1 MEILIQKEE
10 KKKKQVVKNIQTEH
24 QVVINSKTV
33 IRADN
38 DFLCIIVNLKPS
50 N

>member
-1 MEILIQKEE
+1 MEILIQKERE
-10 KKKKQVVKNIQTEH
+10 KKQVVKNIQTEH
-24 QVVINSKTV
+24 QVVINNKTV